1 MQNIVP
7 PISSYF
13 KFFSF
18 KFRNHSE
25 SVFNQLYKGSV
36 ICISGTVLSYK
47 NNEVRLV
54 LPEFN
59 YSTGSDKDTQ
69 TQDEDNSSIILKD
82 PYNYGGLYNIQNNK
96 FFDNLKAELSSF
108 GLHFCD
114 NIYVLDDLFDIYIN
128 LYQNLCYYRF

>member
-1 MQNIVP
+1 MQNLVP
-7 PISSYF
+7 TIFSYF

-18 KFRNHSE
+18 KFKNHSE
-25 SVFNQLYKGSV
+25 SVFNQLYKGCI

-59 YSTGSDKDTQ
+59 YGISSNKDTE

-82 PYNYGGLYNIQNNK
+82 PYDNAGLYNIQNNK
-96 FFDNLKAELSSF
+96 FFNNLKAELSSF
-108 GLHFCD
+108 GMCFCD
-114 NIYVLDDLFDIYIN
+114 NIYIFWMIYLIFI
-128 LYQNLCYYRF
+128 LIFI